1 MYDDCLQLAKSS
13 YLRRM
18 TLVAESVQKPTALKR
33 RIRKVAVLGAGV
45 MGSQIAMHFA
55 GTGFSVLL
63 LDIVPSEL
71 TPEEIQKGLSLQ
83 RPEVRNR
90 IVRDLFE
97 RAKKLSPSPFYHES
111 ILDRITLGNFEDD
124 LSKIADA
131 DWVIE
136 VVAEDLRIKRS
147 LYEKVEAYRK
157 PGTLITTN
165 TSGIPIR
172 FLAEGRS
179 EDFRRHFAGTHFFN
193 PPRYLPLLEII
204 PGPDTDPEVI
214 QFLMEFGSREL
225 GKETVLCK
233 DTPAFIAN
241 RVGVFAIMHLLH
253 ALPKYQLSVEEVDK
267 LTGPAIGHP
276 KSATFRTADV
286 VGLDTLAKVA
296 GGLYENCPHD
306 EAREIFRL
314 PEYLEKMLSAGLL
327 GEKVGKGFYTK
338 QRLNGQSEILS
349 LNLQTLTYQPQKK
362 VRSPLL
368 ERLKTEDN
376 LEKRL
381 QLIAQSDE
389 PYARLLHENMAA
401 LFSYVSHRIPEIAD
415 EIYPIDQ
422 AVRAGFAWKLGP
434 FEKWDAIGLEAGL
447 KAIEK
452 YGFTVAPWVHRMQ
465 EKGFTR
471 FYRIEN
477 GRRYVYSPQSETY
490 IEVPGQDRFI
500 SLETLRSERVIWKN
514 NGASLFHL
522 GDGVLCLEFHTKM
535 NTMGGE
541 VLDAIQRAIDIAER
555 HYEALVIGNQGENF
569 SAGANLAMIFMMAAE
584 QEWDEL
590 DFAVRAF
597 QRTVLRARYS
607 AIPVIVAPHGLT
619 LGGGCELTLH
629 ADGVQAA
636 AETYIGLVEVGV
648 GLLPAGGGTKEMAAR
663 IAERY
668 VEGDVEINFFRDML
682 TLIAT
687 GKVATSAL
695 EAIKIGLLRPYQT
708 RITYNKA
715 RQLRDAKAYALLLAE
730 SGYSQPIPRPIRV
743 LGRTA
748 LGGVEASLYQMEA
761 AGYITSYDRH
771 IARKI
776 GYVLAGGDLTGPQL
790 VSESYLLDLERE
802 AFLSLCGERRTLE
815 RIQHMLQTGKPLRN

>member
-1 MYDDCLQLAKSS
+1 MSRQMYDNCLQLTKSS

-18 TLVAESVQKPTALKR
+18 TLVAESVQKPTTLKR

-63 LDIVPSEL
+63 LDIVPSAL
-71 TPEEIQKGLSLQ
+71 TPEESQKGLSLQ
-83 RPEVRNR
+83 SPEVRNR
-90 IVRDLFE
+90 IVRELFE
-97 RAKKLSPSPFYHES
+97 RSKKLSPSPFYHES
-111 ILDRITLGNFEDD
+111 VLERITLGNFEDD

-136 VVAEDLRIKRS
+136 VVAEDLHIKRT
-147 LYEKVEAYRK
+147 LYEKVEVYRR

-214 QFLMEFGSREL
+214 HFLMEFGSREL

-253 ALPKYQLSVEEVDK
+253 ALPKYQLTVEEVDK

-286 VGLDTLAKVA
+286 VGLDTLARVA
-296 GGLYENCPHD
+296 RGLYENCPHD
-306 EAREIFRL
+306 EARETFRL
-314 PEYLEKMLSAGLL
+314 PDYLEKMLSAGLL
-327 GEKVGKGFYTK
+327 GEKAGKGFYAR

-381 QLIAQSDE
+381 QMIAQSDE
-389 PYARLLHENMAA
+389 PYAQLLRENMAA

-415 EIYPIDQ
+415 EIYSIDQ

-447 KAIEK
+447 NAIEK
-452 YGFTVAPWVHRMQ
+452 YGFTVAPWVHRMR
-465 EKGFTR
+465 EKGFSR
-471 FYRIEN
+471 FYHIEN
-477 GRRYVYSPQSETY
+477 GRRYVYSPQRETY

-500 SLETLRSERVIWKN
+500 SLDTLRSDRVIWKN
-514 NGASLFHL
+514 AGASLFHL

-535 NTMGGE
+535 NTLGGE
-541 VLDAIQRAIDIAER
+541 VLDAIQKAIDIAER
-555 HYEALVIGNQGENF
+555 HYEALIIGNQGENF

-619 LGGGCELTLH
+619 LGGGL
-629 ADGVQAA
+629 
-636 AETYIGLVEVGV
+636 
-648 GLLPAGGGTKEMAAR
+648 
-663 IAERY
+663 
-668 VEGDVEINFFRDML
+668 
-682 TLIAT
+682 
-687 GKVATSAL
+687 
-695 EAIKIGLLRPYQT
+695 
-708 RITYNKA
+708 
-715 RQLRDAKAYALLLAE
+715 
-730 SGYSQPIPRPIRV
+730 
-743 LGRTA
+743 
-748 LGGVEASLYQMEA
+748 
-761 AGYITSYDRH
+761 
-771 IARKI
+771 
-776 GYVLAGGDLTGPQL
+776 
-790 VSESYLLDLERE
+790 
-802 AFLSLCGERRTLE
+802 
-815 RIQHMLQTGKPLRN
+815 

>member
-1 MYDDCLQLAKSS
+1 
-13 YLRRM
+13 M
-18 TLVAESVQKPTALKR
+18 TLVAEQVQAPTTFKR

-45 MGSQIAMHFA
+45 MGSQIAMHLA

-63 LDIVPSEL
+63 LDIVPKEL
-71 TPEEIQKGLSLQ
+71 TPEETQKGLSLQ
-83 RPEVRNR
+83 SPEVRNR
-90 IVRDLFE
+90 LVRELFE

-111 ILDRITLGNFEDD
+111 VLDRITLGNLEDD
-124 LSKIADA
+124 LPKIADV
-131 DWVIE
+131 DWIIE
-136 VVAEDLRIKRS
+136 VVAEDLQIKRA
-147 LYEKVEAYRK
+147 LYEKVEKYRK
-157 PGTLITTN
+157 PGTLITSN

-179 EDFRRHFAGTHFFN
+179 EDFRRHLAGTHFFN

-214 QFLMEFGSREL
+214 QFLMAFGSREL

-253 ALPKYQLSVEEVDK
+253 ALPKYGLSVEEVDK

-296 GGLYENCPHD
+296 RGLYENCPHD
-306 EAREIFRL
+306 EAREYFRL
-314 PEYLEKMLSAGLL
+314 PDYLEKMLAAGLL
-327 GEKVGKGFYTK
+327 GEKAGKGFYTK

-349 LNLQTLTYQPQKK
+349 LDLQTLTYRPQKK
-362 VRSPLL
+362 VKSALL
-368 ERLKTEDN
+368 ERLKVEEN

-389 PYARLLHENMAA
+389 PYAQLLQENMAA

-415 EIYPIDQ
+415 DIYPIDQ

-434 FEKWDAIGLEAGL
+434 FEKWDAVGLEAGL
-447 KAIEK
+447 AAIQK
-452 YGFTVAPWVHRMQ
+452 YGFTVAPWVKRMQ

-471 FYRIEN
+471 FYRIEK
-477 GRRYVYSPQSETY
+477 GRRYVYSPQHETY
-490 IEVPGQDRFI
+490 IEIPGQDRFI
-500 SLETLRSERVIWKN
+500 SLDTLRAERVVWKN
-514 NGASLFHL
+514 AGASLFYL

-535 NTMGGE
+535 NTMGAE
-541 VLDAIQRAIDIAER
+541 VLDAINRAMDIAEKQ
-555 HYEALVIGNQGENF
+555 YEALVIGNQGENF

-663 IAERY
+663 ISQRY
-668 VEGDVEINFFRDML
+668 VEGDVEINYFRDML

-695 EAIKIGLLRPYQT
+695 EAIKVGLLRPHQT

-730 SGYSQPIPRPIRV
+730 SGYTQPIPQPIRV
-743 LGRTA
+743 LGRTG

-761 AGYITSYDRH
+761 AGYITAYDRH

-776 GYVLAGGDLTGPQL
+776 GYVLCGGDLTGTQY
-790 VSESYLLDLERE
+790 VSETYLLDLERE

>member
-1 MYDDCLQLAKSS
+1 
-13 YLRRM
+13 M
-18 TLVAESVQKPTALKR
+18 TLIAEQVQPSTTLKR

-45 MGSQIAMHFA
+45 MGSQIAMHLA

-63 LDIVPSEL
+63 LDIVPKEL
-71 TPEEIQKGLSLQ
+71 TPEEAQKGLSLES
-83 RPEVRNR
+83 PEVRNR
-90 IVRDLFE
+90 IVRELFE
-97 RAKKLSPSPFYHES
+97 RAKKLSPSPYYHES
-111 ILDRITLGNFEDD
+111 VLERISLGNLEDD
-124 LSKIADA
+124 LPKIADA
-131 DWVIE
+131 DWIIE
-136 VVAEDLRIKRS
+136 VVAEDLGIKRA
-147 LYEKVEAYRK
+147 LYEKVEKYRK
-157 PGTLITTN
+157 PGTLITSN

-179 EDFRRHFAGTHFFN
+179 ADFRRHFAGTHFFN

-204 PGPDTDPEVI
+204 PGPETDPEVI

-253 ALPKYQLSVEEVDK
+253 ALPKYQLSVEEVDA

-296 GGLYENCPHD
+296 KGLYENCPHD
-306 EAREIFRL
+306 EAREIFR
-314 PEYLEKMLSAGLL
+314 PPAYLEKMLAAGLL
-327 GEKVGKGFYTK
+327 GEKTGKGFYTK

-349 LNLQTLTYQPQKK
+349 IDFETLTYRPQKK
-362 VRSPLL
+362 VKSALL
-368 ERLKTEDN
+368 ERLKVEDN

-389 PYARLLHENMAA
+389 PYAQLLQENMAA

-434 FEKWDAIGLEAGL
+434 FEKWDAVGLEAGL

-452 YGFTVAPWVHRMQ
+452 YGFTVAPWVQRMR
-465 EKGFTR
+465 EKGYTR
-471 FYRIEN
+471 FYRIEK

-500 SLETLRSERVIWKN
+500 SLDTLRADRVIWKN
-514 NGASLFHL
+514 AGASLFYL

-541 VLDAIQRAIDIAER
+541 VLEAINHAIDVAER

-597 QRTVLRARYS
+597 QRTVMRVRYS

-663 IAERY
+663 ISERY
-668 VEGDVEINFFRDML
+668 VEGDVEINFFRDVL

-730 SGYSQPIPRPIRV
+730 SGYTQPIPRPIRV

-761 AGYITSYDRH
+761 AGYITAYDRH

-776 GYVLAGGDLTGPQL
+776 GYVLAGGDLSGPQL

>member
-1 MYDDCLQLAKSS
+1 
-13 YLRRM
+13 M
-18 TLVAESVQKPTALKR
+18 TLIAEQVQPSTTLKR

-45 MGSQIAMHFA
+45 MGSQIAMHLA

-63 LDIVPSEL
+63 LDIVPKEL
-71 TPEEIQKGLSLQ
+71 TPEEAQKGLSLES
-83 RPEVRNR
+83 PEVRNR
-90 IVRDLFE
+90 IVRELFE
-97 RAKKLSPSPFYHES
+97 RAKKLSPSPYYHES
-111 ILDRITLGNFEDD
+111 VLERISLGNLEDD
-124 LSKIADA
+124 LPKIADA
-131 DWVIE
+131 DWIIE
-136 VVAEDLRIKRS
+136 VVAEDLGIKRA
-147 LYEKVEAYRK
+147 LYEKVEKYRK
-157 PGTLITTN
+157 PGTLITSN

-179 EDFRRHFAGTHFFN
+179 ADFRRHFAGTHFFN

-214 QFLMEFGSREL
+214 QFLTEFGSREL

-253 ALPKYQLSVEEVDK
+253 ALPKYQLSVEEVDA

-296 GGLYENCPHD
+296 KGLYENSPHD

-314 PEYLEKMLSAGLL
+314 PAYLEKMLAAGLF
-327 GEKVGKGFYTK
+327 GEKTGKGFYTK

-349 LNLQTLTYQPQKK
+349 IDFETLTYRPQKK
-362 VRSPLL
+362 VKSPLL
-368 ERLKTEDN
+368 ERLKVEDN

-389 PYARLLHENMAA
+389 PYAQLLQENMAA

-434 FEKWDAIGLEAGL
+434 FEKWDAVGLEAGL

-452 YGFTVAPWVHRMQ
+452 HGFTVAPWVQRMR
-465 EKGFTR
+465 EKGYTR
-471 FYRIEN
+471 FYRIEK

-490 IEVPGQDRFI
+490 IEVPGQERFL
-500 SLETLRSERVIWKN
+500 SLDTLRADRVIWKN
-514 NGASLFHL
+514 AGASLFYL

-541 VLDAIQRAIDIAER
+541 VLEAINHAIDVAER

-597 QRTVLRARYS
+597 QRMVMRVRYS

-663 IAERY
+663 ISERY
-668 VEGDVEINFFRDML
+668 VDGDVEINFFRDVL

-730 SGYSQPIPRPIRV
+730 SGYTQPIPRPIRV

-761 AGYITSYDRH
+761 AGYITAYDRH

-776 GYVLAGGDLTGPQL
+776 GYVLAGGDLSGPQL

>member
-1 MYDDCLQLAKSS
+1 MYDDSLQLSKNS

-18 TLVAESVQKPTALKR
+18 TLVAESVQKPTTLKR

-63 LDIVPSEL
+63 LDLVPRDL
-71 TPEEIQKGLSLQ
+71 TPEETQKGLSPQ
-83 RPEVRNR
+83 SPEVRNR
-90 IVRDLFE
+90 LVRELFE
-97 RAKKLSPSPFYHES
+97 RSKKLSPSPFYHES
-111 ILDRITLGNFEDD
+111 ILERITLGNFEDD

-136 VVAEDLRIKRS
+136 VVAEDLHIKRT
-147 LYEKVEAYRK
+147 LYEKVEAYRR
-157 PGTLITTN
+157 PATLITTN

-214 QFLMEFGSREL
+214 HFLVEFGSREL

-296 GGLYENCPHD
+296 RGLYENCPND
-306 EAREIFRL
+306 EARETFRL
-314 PEYLEKMLSAGLL
+314 PDYLEKMLSAGLL
-327 GEKVGKGFYTK
+327 GEKAGKGFYTK

-349 LNLQTLTYQPQKK
+349 LDLQTLTYQPQKK

-389 PYARLLHENMAA
+389 PYAQLLRENMAA

-447 KAIEK
+447 NAIDN
-452 YGFTVAPWVHRMQ
+452 YGFTVAPWVHRMR

-477 GRRYVYSPQSETY
+477 GRRYVYSPRSETY
-490 IEVPGQDRFI
+490 IEVPGQDRFL
-500 SLETLRSERVIWKN
+500 SLDTLRTDRVIWKN
-514 NGASLFHL
+514 AGASLFHL

-541 VLDAIQRAIDIAER
+541 VLDAIQRAIDIAEK
-555 HYEALVIGNQGENF
+555 HYEALIIGNQGENF

-607 AIPVIVAPHGLT
+607 TIPVIVAPHGLT

-695 EAIKIGLLRPYQT
+695 EAVKIGLLRPYQT

-715 RQLRDAKAYALLLAE
+715 RQLREAKAYALFLAE
-730 SGYSQPIPRPIRV
+730 SGYSQPIPEPIRV

-761 AGYITSYDRH
+761 AGYITPYDRH